1 MPQIARVAALFESE
15 TRANLASK
23 WLPNWHPCQGP
34 DRGGLVWN
42 RAPHSRTVCENIAGL
57 VRHTMDLSRANKE
70 TLFASA
76 AFIGESTEVRG
87 ELID

>member
-1 MPQIARVAALFESE
+1 
-15 TRANLASK
+15 
-23 WLPNWHPCQGP
+23 
-34 DRGGLVWN
+34 
-42 RAPHSRTVCENIAGL
+42 
-57 VRHTMDLSRANKE
+57 MDLSRANKE